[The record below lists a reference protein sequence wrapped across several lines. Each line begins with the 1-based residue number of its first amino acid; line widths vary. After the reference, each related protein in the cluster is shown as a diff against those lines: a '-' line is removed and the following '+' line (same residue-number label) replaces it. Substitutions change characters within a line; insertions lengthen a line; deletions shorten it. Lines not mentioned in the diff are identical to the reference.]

1 MYIAENAKH
10 NEESRAI
17 LEAFRAG
24 QPIRPPVQLGTA
36 TQFFIFNDDLNPGE
50 AVTFESYS
58 TEAATM
64 LGFQLRSQAWRV
76 EKIAPYCDD
85 PIGLPDEFLAK
96 VDLQNYDEAA
106 YFGAPV
112 VFLPNQVPDT
122 KPIFDGEHKNA
133 FKDLGLPDPLKGGW
147 YAKAHQI
154 FDEMSERIHR
164 NPTYHGSPI
173 RMAPFGIWTSGP
185 FTLAIALR
193 GGDFLTDLYED
204 PQYARDLLDY
214 ITEGTIQR
222 IRAHMQFFGLSAS
235 GQELFFADDSIQLI
249 STKMLREFLVPVYR
263 KLIVGLGSPSR
274 VKVHLCGD
282 ATRHFKTLRDE
293 INAREFE
300 TGFPVD
306 FGKLRQELGPE
317 VLIHG
322 GPNIMLLL
330 NGTPDAVRE
339 ETRRILNSGI
349 CEGGRFVLRE
359 GNNLAPRTPF
369 ANLDASIKKRGNF
382 HAKFNCPARVGNHLP
397 P

>member
-1 MYIAENAKH
+1 MPLTSIQKQH
-10 NEESRAI
+10 NEEAKTVW
-17 LEAFRAG
+17 EAFRTG
-24 QPIRPPVQLGTA
+24 KPTRPPVYLGTA

-58 TEAATM
+58 TDAQTM
-64 LGFQLRSQAWRV
+64 LDFQLRSQAWRA

-85 PIGLPDEFLAK
+85 PIGLPEEFLVK

-112 VFLPNQVPDT
+112 VFIPNQVPDT
-122 KPIFDGEHKNA
+122 RPIFDGKRKNA
-133 FKDLGLPDPLKGGW
+133 FKDFGLPDPLTGGW
-147 YAKAHQI
+147 YAKAHQM
-154 FDEMSERIHR
+154 FDEMSGSIRKNSTYTLTGTSLER
-164 NPTYHGSPI
+164 PI
-173 RMAPFGIWTSGP
+173 RMTPFGLWTSGP

-204 PQYARDLLDY
+204 PQYAHDLLDY
-214 ITEGTIQR
+214 IVEGTLQR
-222 IRAHMQFFGLSAS
+222 IRAHRQFFGLSTPES
-235 GQELFFADDSIQLI
+235 ELFFADDSIQLI
-249 STKMLREFLVPVYR
+249 STKMLRQFVIPVYR
-263 KLIVGLGSPSR
+263 KLIAGLGAPER
-274 VKVHLCGD
+274 IKIHLCGD
-282 ATRHFKTLRDE
+282 ATRHFKTLCDE

-306 FGKLRQELGPE
+306 FGKLRRELGPE

-330 NGTPDAVRE
+330 NGTPQAVRE

-349 CEGGRFVLRE
+349 MQGGRFVLRE

-369 ANLDASIKKRGNF
+369 ANLDAMYQE
-382 HAKFNCPARVGNHLP
+382 ARQFACHT
-397 P
+397 

>member
-1 MYIAENAKH
+1 MSLTSIQEHNQEAK
-10 NEESRAI
+10 AI
-17 LEAFRAG
+17 WDAFHAG

-58 TEAATM
+58 TEASTM
-64 LGFQLRSQAWRV
+64 LDFQLRSQAWRA
-76 EKIAPYCDD
+76 EKIAPFCDD
-85 PIGLPDEFLAK
+85 PIGLPDEFLVK

-112 VFLPNQVPDT
+112 VFIPNQVPDT
-122 KPIFDGEHKNA
+122 QPIFDGKRKNA
-133 FKDLGLPDPLKGGW
+133 FKDVGQPDPLKGGW
-147 YAKAHQI
+147 YTKAHQI

-164 NPTYHGSPI
+164 NPDYLGRPI
-173 RMAPFGIWTSGP
+173 RMTPFGIWTCGP
-185 FTLAIALR
+185 FTLAVALR
-193 GGDFLTDLYED
+193 GSDFLTDLYED
-204 PQYARDLLDY
+204 PQYAHDLLDY

-222 IRAHMQFFGLSAS
+222 IRAHMRFFGLSALEPDLS
-235 GQELFFADDSIQLI
+235 RGTREMFFADDSIQLI
-249 STKMLREFLVPVYR
+249 STKMLRQFVIPAYR
-263 KLIVGLGSPSR
+263 KLITGLDSPER
-274 VKVHLCGD
+274 IKVHLCGD

-306 FGKLRQELGPE
+306 FGKLRQELGPN

-330 NGTPDAVRE
+330 NGTPEAVHE

-349 CEGGRFVLRE
+349 MQGGRFVLRE

-369 ANLDASIKKRGNF
+369 ANLDAMYQE
-382 HAKFNCPARVGNHLP
+382 ARQFKWQI
-397 P
+397 